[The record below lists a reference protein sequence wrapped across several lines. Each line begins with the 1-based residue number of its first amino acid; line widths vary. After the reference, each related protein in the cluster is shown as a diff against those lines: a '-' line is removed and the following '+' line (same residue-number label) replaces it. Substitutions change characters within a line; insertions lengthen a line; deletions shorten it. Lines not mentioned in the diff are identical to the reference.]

1 MIPPGYKQTEVGVI
15 PEEWEVKSVGEL
27 AQIKTGPFGTLLKA
41 SEYSGSEGVPLIS
54 VGEVGAGK
62 FKITEHTPLVPLSVV
77 RRLPQ
82 YLLRTGDVV
91 FGRKGAVERSALVTE
106 NENGWFLGS
115 DGISVRPQRECHS
128 PYLACQFQRFEVQSW
143 LLQNATGTTM
153 ASLNQAI
160 LSRVQ
165 IPYAPLP
172 EQRAIAT
179 ALSDVDALLAALDRL
194 IAKKRDLK
202 QAAMQQLLTGQTRLP
217 GFHGDW
223 EIVTLGEI
231 LILIADY
238 TANGSFES
246 LRLNVTYFQD
256 DNYAALVRTTD
267 LEKRPF
273 SPERFTDKKGYDF
286 LHKTSLVGG
295 EIVIAN
301 VGSVGKAYRVPC
313 FNKPMTL
320 APNTYLLRFDQ
331 QRVNDDYISQWM
343 QSQDFVQKMLGKVGS
358 TTLLAINKDNLRS
371 IVTTCPPH
379 PEQTAI
385 ASVLREMDGELAV
398 LEQRRDKTR
407 ALKQGMMQEL
417 LTGRTRL
424 VASPQK
430 GGGA

>member
-1 MIPPGYKQTEVGVI
+1 MTPPGYKQTEVGVI
-15 PEEWEVKSVGEL
+15 PEEWEVKAVGEL

-62 FKITEHTPLVPLSVV
+62 FKISEHTPLVPPAVI

-194 IAKKRDLK
+194 IAKQRDLK

-217 GFHGDW
+217 GFEGCSTFKQTEVGLIPEDW
-223 EIVTLGEI
+223 RVESVGVISTVGRGRVISHREIALAAAPLYPVYSSQTSDNGIMGYLDTFQFDGEYI
-231 LILIADY
+231 
-238 TANGSFES
+238 TW
-246 LRLNVTYFQD
+246 
-256 DNYAALVRTTD
+256 TTD
-267 LEKRPF
+267 GANAGTVFHRNG
-273 SPERFTDKKGYDF
+273 RFNCTNVCGTIKLKTDYAGF
-286 LHKTSLVGG
+286 VS
-295 EIVIAN
+295 
-301 VGSVGKAYRVPC
+301 RV
-313 FNKPMTL
+313 L
-320 APNTYLLRFDQ
+320 AGIT
-331 QRVNDDYISQWM
+331 
-343 QSQDFVQKMLGKVGS
+343 
-358 TTLLAINKDNLRS
+358 
-371 IVTTCPPH
+371 PPH
-379 PEQTAI
+379 VSRNLGNPKLMNDVMKRISIPLPPLPEQTAI
-385 ASVLREMDGELAV
+385 ATVLSDMDGELAA